1 MERLTWGHP
10 EFEGGD
16 FGLFTDLTP
25 TDNSLTPGLDA
36 QIYVWEGT
44 LTGGDIEPYEGDN
57 GISWNTTGMGWF
69 GAGIMSMQPINLFN
83 FAEGHLNFRIKIPAN
98 ISFQIGII
106 DSWGNQSYV
115 DFPSNQTTYGLT
127 RDGDWGQAS
136 IPVQDIRGQFIDL
149 RMLSYEFV
157 ILEVNGASC
166 QFALDDIYWS
176 GGGQIL
182 SIPNT
187 FPDRYL
193 LMKNFPNPF
202 NPITNIEYNVP
213 ENAMV
218 NVTIYDMVGRKVKSL
233 FNGYQDK
240 GYKSITWNATNDRN
254 ESVPSGV
261 YLYKIESGKLQQTK
275 KMLLVK

>member
-1 MERLTWGHP
+1 
-10 EFEGGD
+10 
-16 FGLFTDLTP
+16 
-25 TDNSLTPGLDA
+25 
-36 QIYVWEGT
+36 
-44 LTGGDIEPYEGDN
+44 
-57 GISWNTTGMGWF
+57 
-69 GAGIMSMQPINLFN
+69 
-83 FAEGHLNFRIKIPAN
+83 
-98 ISFQIGII
+98 
-106 DSWGNQSYV
+106 
-115 DFPSNQTTYGLT
+115 
-127 RDGDWGQAS
+127 
-136 IPVQDIRGQFIDL
+136 
-149 RMLSYEFV
+149 MLSYEFV

-261 YLYKIESGKLQQTK
+261 YLYKIDSGKHQQTK